1 MIHIMIHV
9 KRTVGKMATNVNV
22 LYEVMRMFSFVK
34 NTGKKEEQTKRK
46 EMMKN
51 REKEQQRGR
60 QNKLAM
66 IHIKHTLE
74 G

>member
-1 MIHIMIHV
+1 MIHI
-9 KRTVGKMATNVNV
+9 KRTVGKMATNLNV
-22 LYEVMRMFSFVK
+22 LYEVMRMFYFVK
-34 NTGKKEEQTKRK
+34 NTAKKDEQTKRK